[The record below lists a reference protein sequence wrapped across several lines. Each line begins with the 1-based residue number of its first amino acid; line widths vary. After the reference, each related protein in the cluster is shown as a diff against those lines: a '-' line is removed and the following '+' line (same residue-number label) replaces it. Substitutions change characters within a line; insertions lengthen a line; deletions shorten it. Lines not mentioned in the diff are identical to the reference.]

1 MSTYYL
7 EIECKGIVPE
17 EEWIKVFRQIKE
29 DIVGPEQLIKIEFGT
44 IDEDGLHSDDFNM
57 F

>member
-7 EIECKGIVPE
+7 EIECTGVVPE

-29 DIVGPEQLIKIEFGT
+29 DVVGPEQLIKIEFGT
-44 IDEDGLHSDDFNM
+44 VDEDGLHTDDTNM
-57 F
+57 L